1 MLKNPI
7 IKAFIYLLLFSSI
20 AFIAIFLITIIA
32 ILVKNSIGTLNFDFI
47 FSAPKNGMTEGG
59 IFPIIIGTLMVTM
72 VSALLSIPLGIFC
85 AIYLSEYAEDN
96 FYTNL
101 IRVSIRNLAAVPSIV
116 YGLFGLAIFVKT
128 LSFGTSALSAGLTLG
143 ILTLPTIITTAEEAL
158 KTVPSALK
166 QAGYSLGLTEWQVLI
181 KTTLPIAI
189 PGILTGIIL
198 GISRAMGE
206 TAPILF
212 TGVAFY
218 IPNLSMDITSQF
230 MALPYHLYIMSTQH
244 HDIEGVKGI
253 AYSTASVLLLLTLL
267 LNIVSS
273 TLRMKYR
280 KDLKP

>member
-7 IKAFIYLLLFSSI
+7 IKAFIYFLLFSSI
-20 AFIAIFLITIIA
+20 AFIALFLITIIA
-32 ILVKNSIGTLNFDFI
+32 ILVKNSLGTLNLNFI
-47 FSAPKNGMTEGG
+47 FNAPKNGMTEGG
-59 IFPIIIGTLMVTM
+59 IFPIIIGTIIVTLI
-72 VSALLSIPLGIFC
+72 SAFLAIPLGIFS
-85 AIYLSEYAEDN
+85 AIYLSEYAKDN

-101 IRVSIRNLAAVPSIV
+101 IRISIRNLAAVPSIV

-128 LSFGTSALSAGLTLG
+128 LNFGTSALSAGLTLG
-143 ILTLPTIITTAEEAL
+143 LLTLPTIITTAEEAI
-158 KTVPSALK
+158 KTVPDGLK
-166 QAGYSLGLTEWQVLI
+166 QAGYSLGLTQWQVLI

-198 GISRAMGE
+198 GVSRAMGE

-218 IPNLSMDITSQF
+218 IPNLSMNINNQF

-253 AYSTASVLLLLTLL
+253 AYSTASILLILTLM
-267 LNIVSS
+267 LNIISS
-273 TLRMKYR
+273 TLRIKYR
-280 KDLKP
+280 KAIKP

>member
-20 AFIAIFLITIIA
+20 AFIAIFLITIIT

-101 IRVSIRNLAAVPSIV
+101 IRISIRNLAAVPSIV

-128 LSFGTSALSAGLTLG
+128 LSLGTSALSAGLTLG
-143 ILTLPTIITTAEEAL
+143 LLTLPTIITTAEEAL

-166 QAGYSLGLTEWQVLI
+166 QAGYSLGLTDWQVLI

>member
-7 IKAFIYLLLFSSI
+7 FKAFIYLLLFSSI
-20 AFIAIFLITIIA
+20 AFIAIFLITIIT

-47 FSAPKNGMTEGG
+47 FSGPKNGMTEGG

-72 VSALLSIPLGIFC
+72 ISALLSIPLGIFC
-85 AIYLSEYAEDN
+85 AIYLSEYAKDS

-166 QAGYSLGLTEWQVLI
+166 QAGYSLGLTDWQVLI

-198 GISRAMGE
+198 GIPRALGE

-218 IPNLSMDITSQF
+218 IPNLSLNINHQF

-244 HDIEGVKGI
+244 HDIEGVKGV
-253 AYSTASVLLLLTLL
+253 AYSTASILLLLTLL
-267 LNIVSS
+267 LNIISS
-273 TLRMKYR
+273 TLRIKYR
-280 KDLKP
+280 KAIKP